1 MWRIFWKRLLIVGS
15 SMAFGL
21 LLMSFLPSSK
31 NQVSLVSSTLRY
43 SQSGGPWTEWQ
54 ESAIPIVID
63 GKDITFGAVPVSV
76 LRILET
82 TGQASDDSRN
92 TTYKCRNAKGTEFT
106 VKLVYSS
113 ATSAILNV
121 ENASVKMSY
130 KCVVAKEKP
139 YLNMVDLGLSCKWG
153 LSNYYNYKTD
163 IVSAAFGAGKRMTY
177 DDAVKAYGSGKQHL
191 PTNSQI
197 QELLTKCT
205 WEFIN
210 DPDGEIHMG
219 YLVTGPNGNSI
230 FFPCEDGGDGRLSS
244 AWYLGS
250 ESFDAFLCNALQLN
264 INSRIIH
271 PYEKKYYGCIR
282 LVEDK

>member
-1 MWRIFWKRLLIVGS
+1 
-15 SMAFGL
+15 
-21 LLMSFLPSSK
+21 
-31 NQVSLVSSTLRY
+31 
-43 SQSGGPWTEWQ
+43 
-54 ESAIPIVID
+54 
-63 GKDITFGAVPVSV
+63 
-76 LRILET
+76 
-82 TGQASDDSRN
+82 
-92 TTYKCRNAKGTEFT
+92 
-106 VKLVYSS
+106 
-113 ATSAILNV
+113 
-121 ENASVKMSY
+121 
-130 KCVVAKEKP
+130 
-139 YLNMVDLGLSCKWG
+139 MVDLGLSCKWG

-271 PYEKKYYGCIR
+271 PYEKNYYGCIR
-282 LVEDK
+282 LVEEK